1 MDTRKGQQAMH
12 MKPDQEKLYS
22 DTMENAYEQLEVIER
37 NIEEELQKTR
47 QKLNEL
53 KEKKKVFQQIYAS
66 AERLLELNP

>member
-1 MDTRKGQQAMH
+1 MH